1 MKKAIIT
8 GSTGL
13 VGLSVVRKLT
23 AAGIDVLCLGRQDIA
38 RKDMCSYFGSNT
50 LYIRLEM
57 ENIMS
62 LGEKLEIFNWSP
74 GDDCVFFNFA
84 WAGAKGLT
92 DGGFDV
98 QLINATFAANAVRA
112 AKLVGCLKFVNAGTL
127 EETYAEQYLLGGASY
142 DYQSSQTYY
151 SLAKL
156 SARDMCQMVA
166 YLEKIDYIHTR
177 LSIPLSFD
185 LSRGSYVAQTL
196 KKIAKRE
203 PYTQPE
209 NTRLFDI
216 ISSEDVAYAYQLIGE
231 LGQNKADYYIGSSRP
246 AKLADYFNCFDRQV
260 NGFVNDR
267 LRDPEPFETKLFST
281 ARLRQDTG
289 FATSMEFEDLNV
301 RSETL

>member
-13 VGLSVVRKLT
+13 VGLSVARKLS
-23 AAGIDVLCLGRQDIA
+23 AAGIDVLCLGRQNI
-38 RKDMCSYFGSNT
+38 DMKEVSSYFGNNA

-62 LGEKLEIFNWSP
+62 LDEKLKTFNWSP

-92 DGGFDV
+92 DGGFDI
-98 QLINATFAANAVRA
+98 QLSNATFAANAVRA
-112 AKLVGCLKFVNAGTL
+112 AKLVGCLKFVNAGTM
-127 EETYAEQYLLGGASY
+127 EETFAEQYLLGGASY

-151 SLAKL
+151 ALAKL

-177 LSIPLSFD
+177 MSIPLSFD

-196 KKIAKRE
+196 KKIANRE
-203 PYTQPE
+203 PYILPE
-209 NTRLFDI
+209 NPRLFDI
-216 ISSEDVAYAYQLIGE
+216 ISTEDVAYAYQLIGE
-231 LGQNKADYYIGSSRP
+231 LGENKADYFIGSSRP
-246 AKLADYFNCFDRQV
+246 AKLMDYFNCFDRQV
-260 NGFVNDR
+260 NGVENDR
-267 LRDPEPFETKLFST
+267 LKDPEQFEAKLFST

-289 FATSMEFEDLNV
+289 FATTMQFEDLIL
-301 RSETL
+301 RSGTL

>member
-23 AAGIDVLCLGRQDIA
+23 AAGIDVLCLGRQNIG
-38 RKDMCSYFGSNT
+38 RKDMNTYFGNNA
-50 LYIRLEM
+50 LYIQLEM

-62 LGEKLEIFNWSP
+62 LGEKLEKFNWSP
-74 GDDCVFFNFA
+74 GDECVFFNFA
-84 WAGAKGLT
+84 WGGAKGLT
-92 DGGFDV
+92 DGGFDI
-98 QLINATFAANAVRA
+98 QLSNATFAANAVRA

-127 EETYAEQYLLGGASY
+127 EETFAEQYLLGGAPY

-151 SLAKL
+151 ALAKL

-177 LSIPLSFD
+177 MSIPLSFD

-203 PYTQPE
+203 HYTLPE
-209 NTRLFDI
+209 NQRLFDI
-216 ISSEDVAYAYQLIGE
+216 ISSEDVACAYQLIGK
-231 LGQNKADYYIGSSRP
+231 LGQNKADYFIGSSRP
-246 AKLADYFNCFDRQV
+246 AMLKDYFSCFDRQV
-260 NGFVNDR
+260 NGLVNDR

-289 FATSMEFEDLNV
+289 FATAMQFEDLFA
-301 RSETL
+301 RSGTL